1 MDSIFSINGLT
12 FKGANLLFCLE
23 KEIIENDIS
32 FSQQNE
38 DEASFQ
44 GKEIWFTY
52 WQKEINKILKNLTEL
67 SPEGNLSLLNIDKKV
82 LYNEVSSQTTNIKTP
97 WRNKILQRCR
107 GFIPYNWDELIS
119 MNKDDADDLLLY
131 QGTCPDLQI
140 NEHVRE
146 KALKDI
152 AIFLLSSI
160 D

>member
-67 SPEGNLSLLNIDKKV
+67 SPEGNLFLLNIDKKV
-82 LYNEVSSQTTNIKTP
+82 LYDEVSNQTTNIKTS
-97 WRNKILQRCR
+97 WRNKMLQRCR

-119 MNKDDADDLLLY
+119 RNKDDANDLQLHQHVY
-131 QGTCPDLQI
+131 PDLRL
-140 NEHVRE
+140 NEHVHEETLRN
-146 KALKDI
+146 I
-152 AIFLLSSI
+152 AVSLLSGI

>member
-82 LYNEVSSQTTNIKTP
+82 LYDEVSNQTTNIKTS
-97 WRNKILQRCR
+97 WRNKMLQRCR

-119 MNKDDADDLLLY
+119 RNKDDANDLQLHQHVY
-131 QGTCPDLQI
+131 PDLRL
-140 NEHVRE
+140 NEHVHEETLRN
-146 KALKDI
+146 I
-152 AIFLLSSI
+152 AVSLLSGI

>member
-1 MDSIFSINGLT
+1 MNSIFSINGLT
-12 FKGANLLFCLE
+12 FKEANLLFCLE

-52 WQKEINKILKNLTEL
+52 WQKEINKILENLTEL
-67 SPEGNLSLLNIDKKV
+67 SPKGSLSLLNVDKKV
-82 LYNEVSSQTTNIKTP
+82 LYDEVSNQTINIKTS
-97 WRNKILQRCR
+97 WRNKMLQRCR
-107 GFIPYNWDELIS
+107 GFIPYNWYELIS
-119 MNKDDADDLLLY
+119 RNKDGANDLLLY
-131 QGTCPDLQI
+131 QRAYPDLLL

-146 KALKDI
+146 ETLRDI
-152 AIFLLSSI
+152 AVFLLSST